1 MSINLAGNITINNQN
16 FLYDIPSS
24 GVNVLRNNYI
34 SYLTG
39 SYTSSTSGIIMSNKL
54 GLYATTISN
63 SYNG

>member
-1 MSINLAGNITINNQN
+1 MSINLAGTITINNQN
-16 FLYDIPSS
+16 FLYDIPTS

-39 SYTSSTSGIIMSNKL
+39 SYIGNSVGLIMSNKL
-54 GLYATTISN
+54 GLYSTQIAN